1 MLLAM
6 TANAVVGNKYIEPRC
21 PWAVRLISTMK
32 DGKRMKLQENSMITS
47 MTGFANVSV
56 ILLEH
61 NGEQCSVDIEI
72 KTFNS
77 RFFEPTCKM
86 PNALSSY
93 EMDLISRMKSG
104 LIRGRVYCTVRI
116 NSHGALLEKTVFSP
130 VRVEEYLEASAYMK
144 KQFGLDGQLT
154 IADMMN
160 LPQVF
165 SSERAALSDDAVA
178 RFLAGVDQAV
188 AQVIVARKQEGK
200 SLLVDLSNRLVVIV
214 KKMTEIEALT
224 ARLLVAQKEEVARCQ
239 QLAQEGDEAARAL
252 LPERLQALDKMD
264 VHEEIVRFGSH
275 VSAIE
280 RLLSDTAMEK
290 GRKLDFT
297 LQELMRE
304 VNTVTSK
311 CTNYEMSTRAVDI
324 KVEIEKIREQVQ
336 NIV

>member
-1 MLLAM
+1 
-6 TANAVVGNKYIEPRC
+6 
-21 PWAVRLISTMK
+21 
-32 DGKRMKLQENSMITS
+32 

-56 ILLEH
+56 VMLEH
-61 NGEQCSVDIEI
+61 DGEQCSVDIEI

-77 RFFEPTCKM
+77 RFFEPTCKL
-86 PNALSSY
+86 PNALSSC

-130 VRVEEYLEASAYMK
+130 IRVQEYLDASAYIQ
-144 KQFGLDGQLT
+144 KQFGLIGQLT
-154 IADMMN
+154 IAEMMN

-165 SSERAALSDDAVA
+165 SSERAALSDEAIA
-178 RFLAGVDQAV
+178 RFLAGVDDAV
-188 AQVIVARKQEGK
+188 AQVHEARKNEGK
-200 SLLVDLSNRLVVIV
+200 RLLVDLSNRLDAIV
-214 KKMTEIEALT
+214 RTMSEIEGIT
-224 ARLLVAQKEEVARCQ
+224 AKLLAAQKEEVAHCQ
-239 QLAQEGDEAARAL
+239 QQAQAGDETARAL
-252 LPERLQALDKMD
+252 LPERLAALDKMD
-264 VHEEIVRFGSH
+264 VHEEIIRFGSH
-275 VSAIE
+275 VQAIE
-280 RLLSDTAMEK
+280 RLLADTAIEK

-311 CTNYEMSTRAVDI
+311 CTNYEMSARAVDI